1 MIDPVTLAVVRGSL
15 EQIADEMDLHLIHA
29 AISPIISETNDC
41 AHGIFD
47 PETGETIAQ
56 GRYGLPVFLANMQF
70 TTQNV
75 VKIAKAQGGFKPG
88 DVWILNDPY
97 VGGTHLQDAQLVA
110 PYFVGDKLFALFA
123 STGHWMDVGGSVPG
137 GWAPKAQDI
146 HQEGTVIPVVKL
158 YDRGKLNEPLV
169 AMFCAN
175 TRLPDA
181 IAGDLS
187 AMTNVFGVGKRGLD
201 QLVAR
206 YGTER
211 LEACIEEMI
220 ARSEQQMRSYIAEIP
235 DGTYRFE
242 DFIDND
248 GIVDEPLRLSLALT
262 VQGSQ
267 LHFDFTGSA
276 PTPRGPVNLSRN
288 TTMSSCYVAMKHI
301 FPEVPVNG
309 GAFRPA
315 TFTIPD
321 GTIISAQYPTPVGG
335 YLEVLGR
342 VIDVVFGAL
351 SKAIPDRT
359 PAASFG
365 TIGVCTVGGRHPDT
379 GNFFVGVFPYPGGY
393 GATKAT
399 DGLVHATPPQSMAN
413 FVSLEMSEHRYPL
426 RFDFFRLRE
435 DSGGA
440 GWHRG
445 GCGSEYQFTAWSE
458 CVTSVLGDRVDYP
471 PFGVAGGGPAAPNLV
486 EFRTGG
492 ETWRPEMRS
501 KYENQL
507 LHSGDG
513 LHACSP
519 GGGGL
524 GDPLD
529 RDPAQVERDLNLGYV
544 SRATAERDYGAV
556 IAAATPLGDHVV
568 YHVDEKATAAERA
581 RRRTILTE
589 RVSLGTTGAA
599 Q

>member
-41 AHGIFD
+41 AHGIFH
-47 PETGETIAQ
+47 PRTGETIAQ

-75 VKIAKAQGGFKPG
+75 LKLAGEKGGFKRG
-88 DVWILNDPY
+88 DIWILNDPY

-110 PYFVGDKLFALFA
+110 PYFVGDKLFALLA

-146 HQEGTVIPVVKL
+146 HQEGTVIPPVKL
-158 YDRGKLNEPLV
+158 YDGGKLNEGLV
-169 AMFCAN
+169 AMFRAN
-175 TRLPDA
+175 TRLPDD
-181 IAGDLS
+181 IGGDLA
-187 AMTNVFGVGKRGLD
+187 AMVNVFAVGQRGLD
-201 QLVAR
+201 LLVGR
-206 YGTER
+206 YGVEK
-211 LEACIEEMI
+211 LDECIAEMI

-242 DFIDND
+242 DTIDND
-248 GIVDEPLRLSLALT
+248 GIVDEPMTIALALT
-262 VQGSQ
+262 VEGSQ
-267 LHFDFTGSA
+267 MHFDFTGTSPRA
-276 PTPRGPVNLSRN
+276 RGPVNLSRN
-288 TTMSSCYVAMKHI
+288 TTLSSCYVAMKHI

-315 TFTIPD
+315 TFAIPER
-321 GTIISAQYPTPVGG
+321 TIISAEYPTPVGG

-342 VIDVVFGAL
+342 VIAVVFGAL
-351 SKAIPDRT
+351 GQAIPDRV
-359 PAASFG
+359 PAAPFG
-365 TIGVCTVGGRHPDT
+365 TIGVCTVGGRHPDS

-399 DGLVHATPPQSMAN
+399 DGLVHGTPPQSMAN

-445 GCGSEYQFTAWSE
+445 GCGSEYQFTAWAD
-458 CVTSVLGDRVDYP
+458 CATTVLGDQCDHA
-471 PFGVAGGGPAAPNLV
+471 PFGVAGGGPAARNVV

-492 ETWRPEMRS
+492 KYWRPQMRS
-501 KYENQL
+501 KHENQV
-507 LHSGDG
+507 LHDGDG
-513 LHACSP
+513 LHMCTP
-519 GGGGL
+519 GGGGF
-524 GDPLD
+524 GDPLE
-529 RDPAQVERDLNLGYV
+529 RDTVAVENDLNLGYV
-544 SRATAERDYGAV
+544 SRGTAERDYGVV
-556 IAAATPLGDHVV
+556 IAAATPLGDRSV
-568 YHVDEKATAAERA
+568 YRIDANATSAERA
-581 RRRTILTE
+581 KRH
-589 RVSLGTTGAA
+589 AA
-599 Q
+599 SVGDSKRIAR